1 MTNITQLKATYGSTA
16 RIQKLRDQYVNAKV
30 EVCLD
35 RAMIYTKV
43 YKTTEAEPMV
53 LRRAK
58 AFKAY
63 CKSKPI
69 RIENGELLVASAGDR
84 PRVAVICP
92 EIHASWFDT
101 ELTTVSTRPQD
112 PYYLDDETKAVWET
126 DISPN
131 WKAKT
136 VFDYWF
142 AQVPSETKKLSYD
155 TGVIDCLLRSEN
167 GPGFQTPGLQ
177 EIAFKKGFNGIKKD
191 AKKKIRQ
198 LDPADPEN
206 YDKLNFLK
214 AVAVSC
220 EGMSVLGKRHAR
232 LAKSLADKEKNRR
245 RKKELEKIAEV
256 CTQVPSHPPTN
267 FYEAIQMVWFVMMSI
282 QIEATADS
290 VAVGRF
296 DQFMYPYYKKDIVEN
311 TLNKDSVLELIE
323 NLWLKFYGNI
333 WPLSEAGA
341 FYYSGYHP
349 FCALTIGG
357 VTPEGKDATNDLSY
371 LCIQATKNL
380 NVTQP
385 SLGTRVHKQTPQ
397 KFLIKNAELVRK
409 GLGFPA
415 FHNDEPAIKMLLKKG
430 VKMDEARNW
439 NTLGCVE
446 PSLAGKLHQW
456 TASGNYN
463 FASAVEFALFN
474 GKHVISGKQLGLKTG
489 DRGSFKTFD
498 DFKAAVEKQLAYIIK
513 QHAIATTFIE
523 RIHKD
528 YLPCPLLSCLTLDCV
543 DNGKSLMQGGARY
556 NVGPG
561 NLGIGLTDCANSLAA
576 IKKLVFEDKSVTW
589 DELLNNLKNDFA
601 TNGRVRKMLLDAPKW
616 GNDDDYVDDFGRE
629 ITDFMV
635 KEHHKYKTLT
645 GKYLMPALLPVSS
658 NVPMGKVVWALP
670 SGRKAYAPL
679 ADGISPNHG
688 TDKLGPTAVL
698 KSVSKL
704 NHEDVDGGTLLN
716 MKFDP
721 KTLEGKDGLIR
732 FAAFL
737 RTFVDLGVYHV
748 QFNVVDKATLI
759 TAQKHPEDHR
769 SLMVRVAGYSA
780 YFVELCSEIQNDII
794 GRTEHQN
801 L

>member
-1 MTNITQLKATYGSTA
+1 MTTVTNLKTYGSTP
-16 RIQKLRDQYVNAKV
+16 RIQKLRSQFINAKV
-30 EVCLD
+30 SVYLD
-35 RAMIYTKV
+35 RAIVYTDIYKAA
-43 YKTTEAEPMV
+43 EAEPMM
-53 LRRAK
+53 LKRAK
-58 AFKAY
+58 AFKRY
-63 CKSKPI
+63 CKTKPI
-69 RIENGELLVASAGDR
+69 RIEERELIVASAGDR

-92 EIHASWFDT
+92 EIHAGWFEEELDT
-101 ELTTVSTRPQD
+101 LSTRAQD
-112 PYYLDDETKAVWET
+112 PYFLSIENKKIWEKQ
-126 DISPN
+126 ISTF
-131 WKAKT
+131 WKNKT

-142 AQVPSETKKLSYD
+142 ARVPAETKKLSYD

-167 GPGFQTPGLQ
+167 GPGFQTPGFQ
-177 EIAFKKGFNGIKKD
+177 EIVFQKGFDGIKKD
-191 AKKKIRQ
+191 AKKKIRY
-198 LDPADPEN
+198 LDPAYPDN

-214 AVAVSC
+214 AVVICC
-220 EGMSVLGKRHAR
+220 EGMSILGKRHAR
-232 LAKSLADKEKNRR
+232 LAKQLADEEKNRK

-256 CTQVPSHPPTN
+256 CTHVPANPPRN
-267 FYEAIQMVWFVMMSI
+267 FYEAIQMVWFVMMTI

-296 DQFMYPYYKKDIVEN
+296 DQFMYPFFQNDIAQKIL
-311 TLNKDSVLELIE
+311 TKDSALELIE

-357 VTPEGKDATNDLSY
+357 ITPDGKDATNELSY
-371 LCIQATKNL
+371 LCIDATLNL
-380 NVTQP
+380 KVTQP
-385 SLGTRVHKQTPQ
+385 SLGTRIHKQSPQ
-397 KFLIKNAELVRK
+397 TFLLKNAELVRE

-430 VKMDEARNW
+430 VTMEEARNW

-474 GKHVISGKQLGLKTG
+474 GKHIMSGKQLGLKTG
-489 DRGSFKTFD
+489 DPKSFDTFD

-523 RIHKD
+523 RIHRD
-528 YLPCPLLSCLTLDCV
+528 YLPCPLLSCLHMDCV
-543 DNGKSLMQGGARY
+543 ETGKSLMQGGARY

-561 NLGIGLTDCANSLAA
+561 NLGIGLTDCVNSLAA
-576 IKKLVFEDKSVTW
+576 IKQLIYNKKAVTW
-589 DELLNNLKNDFA
+589 NQLLNTLENDFS
-601 TNGRVRKMLLDAPKW
+601 TDGRIRKMLLSAPKW

-658 NVPMGKVVWALP
+658 NVPMGKVVWTLP
-670 SGRKAYAPL
+670 SGRKAYEPL

-716 MKFDP
+716 MKFNP
-721 KTLEGKDGLIR
+721 KSLSGEKGLEQ
-732 FAAFL
+732 FVAFL

-748 QFNVVDKATLI
+748 QFNVVDKETLI
-759 TAQKHPEDHR
+759 AAQMNPEDHR

-794 GRTEHQN
+794 GRTAHQSM
-801 L
+801 

>member
-1 MTNITQLKATYGSTA
+1 MAKVTDLKKYGSTA
-16 RIQKLRDQYVNAKV
+16 RIQNLRNQYVNAKV
-30 EVCLD
+30 SVSLD
-35 RAMIYTKV
+35 RAITYTKI
-43 YKTTEAEPMV
+43 YKTTESEPMV

-63 CKSKPI
+63 CKTKPI
-69 RIENGELLVASAGDR
+69 RIEEGELIVASSGDR

-92 EIHASWFDT
+92 EIHASWFEE
-101 ELTTVSTRPQD
+101 ELDTVSTRSQD
-112 PYYLDDETKAVWET
+112 PYYLDSENRELWEKHL
-126 DISPN
+126 SSY
-131 WKAKT
+131 WKGKT

-142 AQVPSETKKLSYD
+142 AQVPAETKKLSYD
-155 TGVIDCLLRSEN
+155 TGVIDCLLKSES
-167 GPGFQTPGLQ
+167 GPGYQTPGFQ
-177 EIAFKKGFNGIKKD
+177 EIVLEKGFGGIKKD
-191 AKKKIRQ
+191 AKRKIRE
-198 LDPADPEN
+198 LDPADPDN

-214 AVAVSC
+214 AVVLC
-220 EGMSVLGKRHAR
+220 CDGMSILGERHAR
-232 LAKSLADKEKNRR
+232 LAKELANEEKSRK

-256 CTQVPSHPPTN
+256 CTQVPTNPPRN
-267 FYEAIQMVWFVMMSI
+267 FYEAIQMVWFVMMTI

-296 DQFMYPYYKKDIVEN
+296 DQFMYPFYQKDLEKKAL
-311 TLNKDSVLELIE
+311 TKDLALELIE
-323 NLWLKFYGNI
+323 NLWLKLYGNI

-357 VTPEGKDATNDLSY
+357 VTPDGKDATNDLSY
-371 LCIQATKNL
+371 LCIQATINL
-380 NVTQP
+380 KVTQP
-385 SLGTRVHKQTPQ
+385 SLGTRIYKQSPQ
-397 KFLIKNAELVRK
+397 KFLLKNAELVRE

-415 FHNDEPAIKMLLKKG
+415 FHSDEPAVKMMLKKG
-430 VKMDEARNW
+430 VTMEEARNW

-456 TASGNYN
+456 SASGNYN

-474 GKHVISGKQLGLKTG
+474 GKHIMSGKQLGIKTG
-489 DRGSFKTFD
+489 DPRRFESFE
-498 DFKAAVEKQLAYIIK
+498 DFKSAVEKQLAYIIK
-513 QHAIATTFIE
+513 QHAIATTYIE
-523 RIHKD
+523 RIHRD
-528 YLPCPLLSCLTLDCV
+528 YLPCPLLSCLHLDCV
-543 DNGKSLMQGGARY
+543 ENGKSLMQGGARY

-561 NLGIGLTDCANSLAA
+561 NLGIGLTDCANSLAS
-576 IKKLVFEDKSVTW
+576 IKHVIYDKKAVTW
-589 DELLNNLKNDFA
+589 EQLLDALENNFSNDGQVRRILLN
-601 TNGRVRKMLLDAPKW
+601 APKW
-616 GNDDDYVDDFGRE
+616 GNDDDYVDNFGRE

-635 KEHHKYKTLT
+635 KEHHRYKTLT

-670 SGRKAYAPL
+670 SGRKAYEPL

-716 MKFDP
+716 MKFNP
-721 KTLEGKDGLIR
+721 KTLSGDRGLEN

-737 RTFVDLGVYHV
+737 RTFIDLGVYHI
-748 QFNVVDKATLI
+748 QFNVVDKETLMA
-759 TAQKHPEDHR
+759 AQNRPEEYR

-794 GRTEHQN
+794 GRTAHESI
-801 L
+801 

>member
-1 MTNITQLKATYGSTA
+1 MGSMTSFERYGSTP
-16 RIQKLRDQYVNAKV
+16 RIQRLRNQYTRARVDV
-30 EVCLD
+30 SLD
-35 RAMIYTKV
+35 RALTYTRV
-43 YKTTEAEPMV
+43 YQQTAAEPMV

-63 CKSKPI
+63 CNTKPI
-69 RIENGELLVASAGDR
+69 RIGKDELIVASAGDR

-92 EIHASWFDT
+92 EIHASWFDS
-101 ELTTVSTRPQD
+101 ELETVSTRPQD
-112 PYYLDDETKAVWET
+112 PYYLDDADKAVWQK
-126 DISPN
+126 DLAPF
-131 WKAKT
+131 WKDKT
-136 VFDYWF
+136 IFDYWY
-142 AQVPSETKKLSYD
+142 AQVPAETKRLSYD

-167 GPGFQTPGLQ
+167 GPGFQTPGFE
-177 EIAFKKGFNGIKKD
+177 EIAFKKGFNGIKQD
-191 AKKKIRQ
+191 ARKKLRQ
-198 LDPADPEN
+198 LDPADPDN
-206 YDKLNFLK
+206 YDKRNFLN
-214 AVAVSC
+214 AVIISC
-220 EGMSVLGKRHAR
+220 EGMSLLGSRHAR
-232 LAKSLADKEKNRR
+232 LADALADREKNRK
-245 RKKELEKIAEV
+245 RKEELKKIAAV
-256 CTQVPSHPPTN
+256 CRRIPSRPPTN
-267 FYEAIQMVWFVMMSI
+267 FHEAVQMVWFVMMAI
-282 QIEATADS
+282 QMEAAADS

-296 DQFMYPYYKKDIVEN
+296 DQFMYPYYRHDMDNK
-311 TLNKDSVLELIE
+311 TLTKAKALELIE
-323 NLWLKFYGNI
+323 NLWLNLYGNI

-357 VTPEGKDATNDLSY
+357 VTPDGRDATNDLSY
-371 LCIQATKNL
+371 LCIDATINL
-380 NVTQP
+380 KVTQP
-385 SLGTRVHKQTPQ
+385 SLGTRVYKQSPQ
-397 KFLIKNAELVRK
+397 KFLLKNAELVRE

-430 VKMDEARNW
+430 VSMDEARNW

-474 GKHVISGKQLGLKTG
+474 GRHIMSGKQLGIKTG
-489 DRGSFKTFD
+489 DPLQFD
-498 DFKAAVEKQLAYIIK
+498 DFETFKTAVEKQLAYIIK

-523 RIHKD
+523 RIHRD
-528 YLPCPLLSCLTLDCV
+528 HLPCALISSLCLDCV
-543 DNGKSLMQGGARY
+543 ENGKELMQGGARY
-556 NVGPG
+556 NIGPG

-576 IKKLVFEDKSVTW
+576 VKKLVYDEKKVGW
-589 DELLNNLKNDFA
+589 VELLDVLKNDFA
-601 TNGRVRKMLLDAPKW
+601 NDGRVRKLLLKAPKW
-616 GNDDDYVDDFGRE
+616 GNDDDYADDFGRE
-629 ITDFMV
+629 ITDIMV
-635 KEHHKYKTLT
+635 KEHHRYKTLT

-658 NVPMGKVVWALP
+658 NVPMGQVVWALP
-670 SGRKAYAPL
+670 SGRKAYEPL

-721 KTLEGKDGLIR
+721 KTLAGAEGLEH
-732 FAAFL
+732 FVAFI

-748 QFNVVDKATLI
+748 QFNVVDKETLVA
-759 TAQKHPEDHR
+759 AQKNPEAHR

-780 YFVELCSEIQNDII
+780 YFVELCPEIQNDII
-794 GRTEHQN
+794 GRTAHEG